1 MAEKTDEE
9 IIKEVGLE
17 TSNDVTPEEALEELS
32 LDGGFEEIL
41 EPVAEIKTATNSSS
55 DKEELKSK
63 KNDSEDNKLNS
74 SSKNDQNEENSQD
87 PFPVQKKQPKIYKIL
102 MAVVAFL
109 LLILFL
115 GVVLYFI
122 GFFDPEE
129 PEKILDKKVEM
140 KKVEKEIVFDSKDLN
155 KKRLNKKLTML
166 TKHEIM
172 NRNELEAE
180 EQKIKEEE
188 RIKKETEEKAIADKK
203 RIEEEKLAA
212 QYAKIEKEK
221 QILENQQKE
230 IKEKQENFLKLQEEA
245 SMILD
250 EKRAELLKE
259 LEEQR
264 NIPKM
269 IEPEPKEE
277 VMLIEKEL
285 EEKAMIEEKEEPE
298 EKIFKENISNTFL
311 AFINV
316 ATIKGSLY
324 KEFLDEVQKY
334 DKKLSLCR
342 DTKNRIEIFFGP
354 YDSNKERQKVF
365 NNLLDDGFQE
375 SYLIDFTNEEYQK
388 RCKY

>member
-17 TSNDVTPEEALEELS
+17 ISNDVTPEEALEELS
-32 LDGGFEEIL
+32 LDGGDL
-41 EPVAEIKTATNSSS
+41 EPIVETTNINS
-55 DKEELKSK
+55 DNNNLKSK
-63 KNDSEDNKLNS
+63 KNDSEDNSLNS
-74 SSKNDQNEENSQD
+74 SSENNHIEENEDDS
-87 PFPVQKKQPKIYKIL
+87 FPVQKKQPKIYKIL

-115 GVVLYFI
+115 GVTLYFL

-129 PEKILDKKVEM
+129 PEKMPEKKIEM
-140 KKVEKEIVFDSKDLN
+140 KKAKPEIEFDSKDLN

-180 EQKIKEEE
+180 EKRIQEEE
-188 RIKKETEEKAIADKK
+188 RLKKEAEEKAIAEKK
-203 RIEEEKLAA
+203 KKTEEELAA

-221 QILENQQKE
+221 LILQNQQKE
-230 IKEKQENFLKLQEEA
+230 IKEKQDNFLKIQEEA
-245 SMILD
+245 SMKLD

-264 NIPKM
+264 NISKM

-277 VMLIEKEL
+277 AIPM
-285 EEKAMIEEKEEPE
+285 EEEPQEEVMIEEKEEPV
-298 EKIFKENISNTFL
+298 EKIIEKNTTNTFL
-311 AFINV
+311 SFINV
-316 ATIKGSLY
+316 ATIKGNLY
-324 KEFLDEVQKY
+324 KEFLDEVQRY
-334 DKKLSLCR
+334 DKNLSLCR
-342 DTKNRIEIFFGP
+342 DYKNRIEIFFGP
-354 YDSNKERQKVF
+354 YDSDKERQKVF
-365 NNLLDDGFQE
+365 NNLMNDGFKE
-375 SYLIDFTNEEYQK
+375 SYLIDFTTEEYEK